1 MEPPSAGIR
10 SWGTSAGA
18 REAYLVLSGQV
29 SDLNSDESE
38 AERDIVQRRQKMAK
52 KMAREQRP
60 ARGAVSDAPVRSTYT
75 SRVRAGEEVP
85 VRGCTPTQARNALAA
100 SLHRGL
106 ATGEPGDK
114 AKAWHEKLRART
126 FKMGEPKIFHSSSAC
141 ASRPAPSAQSQ
152 RLAAAALAVPRQ
164 QRRAWGIASPGLE
177 GTPDLEGEASAADGI
192 PAPREILERHCA
204 RELLEAR
211 PSYSSYSRPEGEGRE
226 ASEVEAEAEA
236 EAEAEVEVEV
246 EAEAP
251 DVPAPPAAIAFAWD
265 HPTQLLENI
274 GSGQCSWG
282 PKQQRC
288 LEAYLRQV
296 ETGGAAAE
304 GGSTPSVRGC
314 STPASPMG
322 AAPARATPCKARSC
336 RPASAPAHSAPSTEA
351 ERVYRAPT
359 MPTARPST
367 ASGAPSRRA
376 CREACREAPS
386 RPRPPS
392 ASTTHVAR
400 RPPPPPPPVVA
411 SWVNRLAP
419 SSAQEERR
427 RRLLG
432 SLQRRAEDETAV
444 TEAWGGAAASKG
456 TPEENFAVQAS
467 LHEAIESM
475 TPRTVARVAPAAE
488 AAQGHGGAVWD
499 ERAAFGAMLGSIHL
513 SLAKGHLLDDAE
525 MQVRSKRVVSA

>member
-1 MEPPSAGIR
+1 MQASAGIR

-29 SDLNSDESE
+29 SDLNPESVSD
-38 AERDIVQRRQKMAK
+38 AVVERHIPTTAGTY
-52 KMAREQRP
+52 RP
-60 ARGAVSDAPVRSTYT
+60 ARGAVGDAPVRSTYT
-75 SRVRAGEEVP
+75 SRVRAGEEVAI
-85 VRGCTPTQARNALAA
+85 RGCTPTQARNALAA
-100 SLHRGL
+100 SMHRGL

-126 FKMGEPKIFHSSSAC
+126 FVMGEPKNFHSSSAS
-141 ASRPAPSAQSQ
+141 ASRPSPSVQSQ
-152 RLAAAALAVPRQ
+152 RLAAAALSVPRQRQ

-177 GTPDLEGEASAADGI
+177 GEASAAVRI
-192 PAPREILERHCA
+192 PAPREILERHCS
-204 RELLEAR
+204 RELLEAM
-211 PSYSSYSRPEGEGRE
+211 PEGEGRE
-226 ASEVEAEAEA
+226 ASDADADADAEADGA
-236 EAEAEVEVEV
+236 EAG
-246 EAEAP
+246 
-251 DVPAPPAAIAFAWD
+251 VPAPPAAIAFAWD

-296 ETGGAAAE
+296 ETGAAAP
-304 GGSTPSVRGC
+304 GGSTPSVRDC
-314 STPASPMG
+314 STPASPME

-336 RPASAPAHSAPSTEA
+336 RPASAPVHSAPTTKE
-351 ERVYRAPT
+351 EQVYRAPT

-376 CREACREAPS
+376 CREACRESPS
-386 RPRPPS
+386 GRRPPS
-392 ASTTHVAR
+392 APTTHVAR
-400 RPPPPPPPVVA
+400 RPPPPPPPPVA
-411 SWVNRLAP
+411 PWVNRLAP

-432 SLQRRAEDETAV
+432 SLRRRAEDEAAV
-444 TEAWGGAAASKG
+444 TEAWGGAAAATG

-467 LHEAIESM
+467 IHEAIEGM

-488 AAQGHGGAVWD
+488 AAQGHSGSAVWD
-499 ERAAFGAMLGSIHL
+499 ERAAFGAMLGAIHL
-513 SLAKGHLLDDAE
+513 SLAKGHLLGDAE
-525 MQVRSKRVVSA
+525 MQALRT